1 MNLPPPKVCVRI
13 HKLHAMLGSSNAKE
27 AENARA
33 KLNRLLAEHGLTWND
48 LPAIFTAI
56 NGTDS
61 RTTHAA
67 PNPATSGAAD
77 APSVN
82 VLDLVL
88 ALIEEHV

>member
-48 LPAIFTAI
+48 LQRSSRPSMVPIPGRPMRRPTPRLPAQP
-56 NGTDS
+56 
-61 RTTHAA
+61 THR
-67 PNPATSGAAD
+67 
-77 APSVN
+77 
-82 VLDLVL
+82 L
-88 ALIEEHV
+88 